1 MKKDVFFVITLGIL
15 LAVSIP
21 LFHPG
26 KGEGDF
32 LTYWSA
38 AHLFVHGGNP
48 YDQNEMY
55 SLQQQSD
62 PERYSDTNGLN
73 TAWNPPWLILIL
85 LPIGILPFS
94 IAVPAWIFC
103 NTFLIGM
110 ALLISWKLCVGDQK
124 SRGILLVYLAGFL
137 FVETLS
143 YLAIGQITSLV
154 LLGFVIVVWSM
165 DHDMDL
171 LAGAALLIT
180 TIKPHISYFFIIL
193 VFIWVIQNHRWK
205 VVLGFI
211 STAAVSMVIFWIAIP
226 NWLSMYIDLIGSLPY
241 SNLFSSTIGSF
252 IYEKFNISIFSYS
265 AILLIFLIK
274 PILQLIKKEGWLTA
288 TNLALLISIPFS
300 PYGFNFDHIVI
311 LPVFVQ
317 LIAWSVTDEI
327 SRKTKVFVAVS
338 LIILNLI
345 LMKMISI
352 DQLEYYWFFWIPIL
366 LLGIFLIA
374 RKMRYVS
381 SKFAN

>member
-317 LIAWSVTDEI
+317 LIAWSVIDEI
-327 SRKTKVFVAVS
+327 SRKTKIFVAVS

>member
-317 LIAWSVTDEI
+317 LIAWSVIDEI
-327 SRKTKVFVAVS
+327 SRKTKIFVAVS

-381 SKFAN
+381 SKFTN

>member
-103 NTFLIGM
+103 N
-110 ALLISWKLCVGDQK
+110 
-124 SRGILLVYLAGFL
+124 
-137 FVETLS
+137 
-143 YLAIGQITSLV
+143 
-154 LLGFVIVVWSM
+154 
-165 DHDMDL
+165 
-171 LAGAALLIT
+171 
-180 TIKPHISYFFIIL
+180 
-193 VFIWVIQNHRWK
+193 
-205 VVLGFI
+205 
-211 STAAVSMVIFWIAIP
+211 
-226 NWLSMYIDLIGSLPY
+226 
-241 SNLFSSTIGSF
+241 
-252 IYEKFNISIFSYS
+252 
-265 AILLIFLIK
+265 
-274 PILQLIKKEGWLTA
+274 
-288 TNLALLISIPFS
+288 
-300 PYGFNFDHIVI
+300 
-311 LPVFVQ
+311 
-317 LIAWSVTDEI
+317 
-327 SRKTKVFVAVS
+327 
-338 LIILNLI
+338 
-345 LMKMISI
+345 
-352 DQLEYYWFFWIPIL
+352 
-366 LLGIFLIA
+366 
-374 RKMRYVS
+374 
-381 SKFAN
+381 